1 MTRQRQWL
9 TDAAEALPSAI
20 FILLLRSGIDLEVAG
35 WTGVGLAALQL
46 VIFRAAD
53 LKHNPVMLGVN
64 VHLLIITPVIV
75 GLAWSGALGLSRFLE
90 EHAYEGVVT
99 TVFVTLLIQAL
110 IQTLIQS
117 PRQSTSQELGQNRAG
132 KADLIMICAAA
143 VAAVWAHT
151 STGGPLFSVA
161 IPLIMLIALRRYL
174 TRNSANIRN
183 EQGEAS
189 PTTP

>member
-1 MTRQRQWL
+1 MTRKRQWL
-9 TDAAEALPSAI
+9 TDVAEALPSAI

-35 WTGVGLAALQL
+35 WTGAGLAALQL
-46 VIFRAAD
+46 IIFRAAD
-53 LKHNPVMLGVN
+53 LKHNSVMLGVN

-75 GLAWSGALGLSRFLE
+75 GLAWIGALGLSRFLE

-99 TVFVTLLIQAL
+99 TVFVMLSVQAL
-110 IQTLIQS
+110 IQAWM
-117 PRQSTSQELGQNRAG
+117 QSTSQELRQNRAG

-174 TRNSANIRN
+174 TRTRTSLRN
-183 EQGEAS
+183 EPQEAS